1 MGQLGLLE
9 DLVTM
14 ELLDKLD
21 LLEVMVNKVL
31 LDQLDLLD
39 LLVKLDQ
46 LAGVVLEV

>member
-1 MGQLGLLE
+1 MSAISSLS
-9 DLVTM
+9 DLF
-14 ELLDKLD
+14 LKD